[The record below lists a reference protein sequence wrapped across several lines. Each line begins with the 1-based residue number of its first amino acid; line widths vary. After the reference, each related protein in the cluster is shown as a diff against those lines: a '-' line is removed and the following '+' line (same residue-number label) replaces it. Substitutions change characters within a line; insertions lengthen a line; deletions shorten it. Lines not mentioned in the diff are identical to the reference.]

1 MKYDDSNI
9 DTIFREAAKKTATT
23 GNTGNKGNWELMR
36 HLLKEQ
42 ATRQKRLK
50 KIIRWGAAGVIAG
63 IIITGYL
70 WLQSPVS
77 DISHTENNTQI
88 TGNTYSYIPKKWK
101 IPQQIFNS
109 ANKHS
114 FVKQPNNR
122 KILTGN
128 TFAANKK
135 FFNKTSDFPDAI
147 DSSLLYTEYNIT
159 HNKSATPP
167 ALDAFITTETLIH
180 TFTDTKDSVL
190 VKITKLNNRIN
201 SADND
206 FGAVITAD
214 GKVMYFTSQRTDNS
228 EKSKKK
234 KHLEKIYRVTYDTL
248 LNDWVNLQKVEET
261 INKKGR
267 NNSVIGISN
276 DGQKMFLYRDDISG
290 SGDIYIS
297 RLNGTHWSE
306 PTPLPEPVNSKYH
319 ESSASLSPDGKTL
332 YFVSERPGGIGK
344 KDIWYSIKTG
354 NNTWG
359 KARNLGNIV
368 NTPENEEAVFIHP
381 DGKTLYFSS
390 KGHNS
395 LGGYDIFKSV
405 KQPDG
410 SWSTP
415 ENLGTQV
422 NSEADELYFVMEANG
437 TIGYFTS
444 TKNNNADI
452 FKVEFTPTSSSKNY
466 TAKLTLFKGKIIDKQ
481 TGTPLKARIEITD
494 LQTQEK
500 IMELESNSASGDFLV
515 SLPFGTN
522 YAIKV
527 TKKGYLFFSDNIH
540 VDTGSYREVTKIIP
554 LEKLKTGEIIV
565 LRNIFYDYNK
575 ASLRKESIVELQQLV
590 AILRQYPSMKIEIRS
605 HTDNIGSQEYNL
617 KLSQARAQAVVN
629 YLVKQGIDKNRLIA
643 KGYGETRP
651 IAPNRHPDGTDNPKG
666 RQLNR
671 RTEFKILEINTIKP

>member
-9 DTIFREAAKKTATT
+9 DTIFREAAQKTATT

-50 KIIRWGAAGVIAG
+50 KIIRWGAASVIAG

-70 WLQSPVS
+70 CLNPPVS
-77 DISHTENNTQI
+77 GISHTENNIQI

-128 TFAANKK
+128 TFAANNK
-135 FFNKTSDFPDAI
+135 FFNKTSDFLDAI

-180 TFTDTKDSVL
+180 TFTDTKNSVL

-306 PTPLPEPVNSKYH
+306 PAPLPEPVNSKYH

-452 FKVEFTPTSSSKNY
+452 FKVEFTPASSSKNY
-466 TAKLTLFKGKIIDKQ
+466 TSKLTLFKGKIIDKQ

-515 SLPFGTN
+515 SLAFGTN

-629 YLVKQGIDKNRLIA
+629 YLVKQGIDKNRLVA